1 MFQALQDALA
11 PDRWWTPVHERLTLL
26 INHLLFGEPAALER
40 LRPHAGRVV
49 ECRADGE
56 ALPGLRLPVTR
67 WRITP
72 AGALEAELPGDQPAD
87 LRLTV
92 RLLPLPQAL
101 PQMLAGRRPP
111 VDIEGDAQLAAD
123 AAWLIDTL
131 RWDVEADVE
140 RLVGPLLGPRL
151 SDAGRALAAGL
162 HAFAARLQAVWPGAA
177 GR

>member
-26 INHLLFGEPAALER
+26 INHLLFSEPAALER

-49 ECRADGE
+49 ECRAEGE
-56 ALPGLRLPVTR
+56 ALPGLRLPASR

-72 AGALEAELPGDQPAD
+72 AGALEAEPAGETPAD

-92 RLLPLPQAL
+92 QLLPLTQAL

-111 VDIEGDAQLAAD
+111 VDIDGDAQLAAD
-123 AAWLIDTL
+123 AAWLMDHL
-131 RWDVEADVE
+131 RWDAEADVE
-140 RLVGPLLGPRL
+140 RLLGPLLGPRL
-151 SDAGRALAAGL
+151 VEVGRSLAAGL
-162 HAFAARLQAVWPGAA
+162 RALAGQLQAAWPGAA
-177 GR
+177 RG